1 MLKRPITYNKNYLI
15 SILQDY
21 SRKKNKS
28 LPYRNYITNIF
39 YKSKISS
46 KAVVKFCF
54 T

>member
-21 SRKKNKS
+21 SRKKTS
-28 LPYRNYITNIF
+28 LYRNYITNIF